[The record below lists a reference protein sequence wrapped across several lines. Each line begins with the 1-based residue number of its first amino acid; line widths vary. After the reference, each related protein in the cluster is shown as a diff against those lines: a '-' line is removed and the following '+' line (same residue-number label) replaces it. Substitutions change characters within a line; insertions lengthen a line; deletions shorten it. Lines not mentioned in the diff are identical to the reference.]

1 MAKDADGNFIPQYIS
16 QNAYANPDQKSG
28 YWDDNSKVTI
38 WNPKTGQYN
47 TVEVDPQNVSEF
59 APQNETTGYYINE
72 QGDYVL
78 GYEDGAALGFNG
90 EVYEQNYDYGGPF
103 IPTKKLTPIPPGGG
117 NNGGGT
123 NPSTPVNPTVPTP
136 GTPFDPPFDPA
147 DPYNPD
153 DGTGNPNNP
162 TNDWFWTDPVG
173 YENAP
178 QPDGDGTFTDEQPP
192 ADTSWDWDAF
202 RDKAPGDRQWGGYDI
217 DYQAF
222 ERYQPGDRSPWG
234 MPNIEGGNRDFYQQQ
249 FVNQLRDEQGFQ
261 NRERQAQ
268 ELRNFAME
276 NPYEAAPTDWSFA
289 NKGKGIRDVQMGTG
303 QSVPS
308 GYMLNR
314 GLNSGATNDEIFRW
328 ASANEGFDSDD
339 RDWYKQMVG
348 GGDDGGSTYMSS
360 AGNPN
365 TLINDLPTEGNVL
378 GMDNQRRMVALF
390 NKLYN
395 PSSTGSMT
403 PLGYASPIQWG
414 SSYNDAP
421 VAES

>member
-1 MAKDADGNFIPQYIS
+1 
-16 QNAYANPDQKSG
+16 
-28 YWDDNSKVTI
+28 
-38 WNPKTGQYN
+38 
-47 TVEVDPQNVSEF
+47 
-59 APQNETTGYYINE
+59 
-72 QGDYVL
+72 
-78 GYEDGAALGFNG
+78 
-90 EVYEQNYDYGGPF
+90 
-103 IPTKKLTPIPPGGG
+103 
-117 NNGGGT
+117 
-123 NPSTPVNPTVPTP
+123 
-136 GTPFDPPFDPA
+136 
-147 DPYNPD
+147 
-153 DGTGNPNNP
+153 
-162 TNDWFWTDPVG
+162 
-173 YENAP
+173 
-178 QPDGDGTFTDEQPP
+178 
-192 ADTSWDWDAF
+192 
-202 RDKAPGDRQWGGYDI
+202 
-217 DYQAF
+217 
-222 ERYQPGDRSPWG
+222 

-308 GYMLNR
+308 GYNLNK
-314 GLNSGATNDEIFRW
+314 GLSSGATNDEIFRW
-328 ASANEGFDSDD
+328 ASTLDD
-339 RDWYKQMVG
+339 THPDTASWYSQMIG
-348 GGDDGGSTYMSS
+348 GPDGDSTYMSS

-365 TLINDLPTEGNVL
+365 TLINDLPGEGSEL
-378 GMDNQRRMVALF
+378 GATNQRRMTLLF

>member
-38 WNPKTGQYN
+38 WNPNTGAYE
-47 TVEVDPQNVSEF
+47 TVDVDPQNVSEF
-59 APQNETTGYYINE
+59 APQNDKTGYYINE

-103 IPTKKLTPIPPGGG
+103 IPTKKLTPI
-117 NNGGGT
+117 
-123 NPSTPVNPTVPTP
+123 VNPTVPT
-136 GTPFDPPFDPA
+136 TPTTP
-147 DPYNPD
+147 
-153 DGTGNPNNP
+153 TTP
-162 TNDWFWTDPVG
+162 TNNTEFPIEDPNVNPIDPIVEEPTDDWYWTDPVG

-178 QPDGDGTFTDEQPP
+178 QPDGDGEFVEGGPP
-192 ADTSWDWDAF
+192 ADTSWDWNFF
-202 RDKAPGDRQWGGYDI
+202 RDRAPGDRQFGGYDE

-222 ERYQPGDRSPWG
+222 ERYIPGMDSPWG
-234 MPNIEGGNRDFYQQQ
+234 LPNVKGGNEDFYQQQ
-249 FVNQLRDEQGFQ
+249 FLNQLRDEQGFQ
-261 NRERQAQ
+261 NRERAAQ
-268 ELRNFAME
+268 KRR
-276 NPYEAAPTDWSFA
+276 YETSLEEPNDIDFNEMWSWA
-289 NKGKGIRDVQMGTG
+289 NGGKGIRDVQMGTG
-303 QSVPS
+303 QTVPS
-308 GYMLNR
+308 GYNLNK
-314 GLNSGATNDEIFRW
+314 GLSSGATNDEIFRW
-328 ASANEGFDSDD
+328 ASTLDD
-339 RDWYKQMVG
+339 THPDTASWYSQMIG
-348 GGDDGGSTYMSS
+348 GPDGDSTYMSS

-365 TLINDLPTEGNVL
+365 TLINDLPSEGSEL
-378 GMDNQRRMVALF
+378 GATNQRRMTLLF